1 MVRLPEIIDDFDAV
15 PPLARGAVVVIGN
28 FDGVHKGHQ
37 ALIADAR
44 KQAQALGT
52 KVGVLVFEPHPAE
65 YFGRATEPFRLA
77 PLNAKVHMLGDYGV
91 DFVYVCT
98 FNEAVATLSAEDFVT
113 KVLVDALGAAH
124 VVVGY
129 DFRFGHDRSGDTE
142 MLRRLG
148 QERGFELDVVSAVR
162 TADNG
167 DVYSSTLIRNHL
179 KAGRPADAAEL
190 LGHPWY
196 VEGPVMQGDQRGR
209 TIGFPTANVSMNG
222 YLEPKFGVYAVLVE
236 VESGPHEGDYLGV
249 ANIGKRPTFDKQE
262 VNLEVHLF
270 DFDGD
275 LYGTTVRVSF
285 VEFLRAEQKFDGL
298 DALKAQIAADCDEA
312 RARLGADAA

>member
-1 MVRLPEIIDDFDAV
+1 MVRLPEVIDDFDAV
-15 PPLARGAVVVIGN
+15 PAHAKGAVVVIGN

-44 KQAQALGT
+44 TEADARGT
-52 KVGVLVFEPHPAE
+52 TVGVLVFEPHPAE
-65 YFGRATEPFRLA
+65 YFGRVSEPFRLA
-77 PLNAKVHMLGDYGV
+77 PLNAKVHMLGDFGV

-98 FNEAVATLSAEDFVT
+98 FNESVATLSAEDFVT
-113 KVLVDALGAAH
+113 RVLVDALGARH

-129 DFRFGHDRSGDTE
+129 DFRFGHDRAGDTE
-142 MLRRLG
+142 MLRDLG
-148 QERGFELDVVSAVR
+148 ETYGFDLDVVSAVR
-162 TADNG
+162 TTDDG
-167 DVYSSTLIRNHL
+167 DVYSSTLIRQHL

-196 VEGPVMQGDQRGR
+196 VEGPVVEGDQRGR
-209 TIGFPTANVSMNG
+209 TIGFPTANVSMQG
-222 YLEPKFGVYAVLVE
+222 YLEPRLGVYAVLVE
-236 VESGPHEGDYLGV
+236 VEDGPHEGEYLGV
-249 ANIGKRPTFDKQE
+249 ANIGKRPTFNKDD
-262 VNLEVHLF
+262 VTLEVHLF
-270 DFDGD
+270 DFAGD

-312 RARLGADAA
+312 RRILGADAA